1 MVFVYAALFFSGVG
15 TKDRVVH
22 WPVLLL
28 LYVGGYPFAPI
39 VGWLM
44 DGFGLS
50 VMFIFTPAFML
61 LAVRFMLGV
70 KRSEPKVEASLG
82 KLEMVGEADF

>member
-1 MVFVYAALFFSGVG
+1 
-15 TKDRVVH
+15 
-22 WPVLLL
+22 
-28 LYVGGYPFAPI
+28 
-39 VGWLM
+39 M

-61 LAVRFMLGV
+61 LAVLFMLGV
-70 KRSEPKVEASLG
+70 KRSEPVTEVTQG